1 MKIRFIQMLRN
12 NFKSHFYEDSSS
24 DDDAESLPLYRPTPG
39 VKIDG
44 IHAIRIVYQ

>member
-1 MKIRFIQMLRN
+1 MLRR
-12 NFKSHFYEDSSS
+12 NFKADSYQDTSS
-24 DDDAESLPLYRPTPG
+24 DDDVQTLPFYRPRPG

>member
-1 MKIRFIQMLRN
+1 MKIRFIQMLRR
-12 NFKSHFYEDSSS
+12 NFKADFYEDTSS
-24 DDDAESLPLYRPTPG
+24 DDDVQSLPLYRPTPG